1 MNPDKTIK
9 SRYSRNSDLKID
21 EDIEINSDLAIDEK
35 ATFNTMPTPLPLKR
49 RTIKPTAAGYL
60 LIVVFFLNL
69 LLPINFIYYIYDAE
83 TSTGHTSLSGE
94 ILSEEKV
101 PVDNV
106 TVEILDMNLST
117 KTDSKGKYS
126 FDKIPV
132 GVHEVRFTKDGHRI
146 ITVHKVFFSKNLL
159 NNIGESDNTLDI
171 PGWIQNVF
179 IDYYTGP
186 AMETKVI
193 DDNLNRTLYGSVR
206 NLTGAPV
213 ADVLIEV
220 ADNNIS
226 TISNNDG
233 QYIFTNVTPGIIN
246 LELTS
251 TANENITVY
260 KILFADNKSTEYNL
274 TYDESADRIYDDV
287 NSKFG
292 SIMGR
297 LMDKKGKPIE
307 NASVVLEINSELY
320 PNNTITAN
328 GKGDFTFTNVPIG
341 LYNLTVLASGYYITD
356 QVNITVRNGS
366 TVALP
371 DLNLQALDGALVVK
385 EDITNNETYGCI
397 IILVVMAII
406 TLFGGISALQRK
418 RYGIAFMGALIG
430 MVPLILVAT
439 SYICGASLVCLVAL
453 LLLVF
458 SREEFTF
465 KPVR

>member
-1 MNPDKTIK
+1 
-9 SRYSRNSDLKID
+9 
-21 EDIEINSDLAIDEK
+21 
-35 ATFNTMPTPLPLKR
+35 
-49 RTIKPTAAGYL
+49 
-60 LIVVFFLNL
+60 
-69 LLPINFIYYIYDAE
+69 
-83 TSTGHTSLSGE
+83 
-94 ILSEEKV
+94 
-101 PVDNV
+101 
-106 TVEILDMNLST
+106 MNLST